1 MILEP
6 GTVFEGKYKIRKLI
20 GSGGMGVVY
29 EAFQTELERLVA
41 LKVLTAAAATDEEE
55 CRRFEREAKI
65 LSRLDHP
72 NIVRFYSYGFCNGYP
87 YIVMERLT
95 GVSLQ
100 QMLSEKSAGLDFD
113 FAVAVARQVGDA
125 LRYGHGAGVYHRD
138 IKPSNIIVCDMPAHG
153 ADTPAYGANTPA
165 HGANMRVKLVDYG
178 LAKLTDLDGQKLTQT
193 GMALGSVQYMSP
205 EQCMGKAVD
214 GRGDIYSLGCIL
226 YECFTGEP
234 PFTADSSVG
243 IMFLQVNQP
252 ISLCSRWHSLSATAQ
267 HVLER
272 CLAKQPEFRY
282 ATIDELE
289 ADLTDLSRG
298 DAPHSERLRAKQ
310 LGKRQTGAAG
320 LSLKVPAFLAVCVL
334 SIVCGALLW
343 WGGKGPAPFAGGES
357 LPGGEELS
365 DHFDASLYTSAKAA
379 YMTGESEHF
388 VKRNERAIAIL
399 TRAEELLKNE
409 PDALTPYE
417 QFELRMKLGE
427 CHLEAGNF
435 DLSGKYAQ
443 AAMNLAKPL
452 PIEHLA
458 SSTALAAN
466 AAFAQGKFEQAIE
479 YGQRAAKHY
488 EQVERQS
495 PLLPVNRKPW
505 FERCSHSWT
514 FLGDCYGE
522 TGDTSKAIAAYSTAV
537 RLGKQQNDPAPL
549 LAAYRKLA
557 SMLDRSGN
565 PGEAR
570 KVMDEWSALEAAVQQ
585 RDPRKCSTERAFGF
599 QMLAIL
605 KSENGDLSGAAA
617 DIDRALE
624 LCLESKSAD
633 GLWWHRHWQAVNFY
647 RRNLIAEGDE
657 AVRASQDAWTHAAA
671 PEKRQQAAAQKF
683 LDAQRQDALERL
695 SKRR

>member
-6 GTVFEGKYKIRKLI
+6 GTIFEGKYEIRKLI

-113 FAVAVARQVGDA
+113 FAVAVARQVGEA

-138 IKPSNIIVCDMPAHG
+138 IKPSNIIICDMPA
-153 ADTPAYGANTPA
+153 T
-165 HGANMRVKLVDYG
+165 GANMPASGADIRVKLVDYG

-205 EQCMGKAVD
+205 EQCMGKPVD

-252 ISLCSRWHSLSATAQ
+252 ISLCSRWNSLSATAQ

-310 LGKRQTGAAG
+310 LGKRQTGVAG
-320 LSLKVPAFLAVCVL
+320 LSLKMPAFLAVCVL
-334 SIVCGALLW
+334 SIVCGALLLS
-343 WGGKGPAPFAGGES
+343 GGKGPAPFAGGDG

-365 DHFDASLYTSAKAA
+365 NHFDASLYTSAKAA

-427 CHLEAGNF
+427 CHREAGNF
-435 DLSGKYAQ
+435 ELSGKYAQ
-443 AAMNLAKPL
+443 AAMKLAKPL

-466 AAFAQGKFEQAIE
+466 AAFDQGNFEQAIE
-479 YGQRAAKHY
+479 YGQRAAKLY

-549 LAAYRKLA
+549 LTAYRKLA
-557 SMLDRSGN
+557 SMLDHSGN
-565 PGEAR
+565 PVEAH

-585 RDPRKCSTERAFGF
+585 RDPSKCSTERAFGF

-647 RRNLIAEGDE
+647 RRNQIAHGDE
-657 AVRASQDAWTHAAA
+657 AVRASQDAWQHAAA

-683 LDAQRQDALERL
+683 LDAQRQAALERL
-695 SKRR
+695 SKKR

>member
-6 GTVFEGKYKIRKLI
+6 GTRFEGKYEIRKVI
-20 GSGGMGVVY
+20 GSGGMGIVY
-29 EAFQTELERLVA
+29 EAFQSELERLVA

-72 NIVRFYSYGFCNGYP
+72 NIVKFYSYGFCNNYP

-95 GVSLQ
+95 GDSLQ
-100 QMLSEKSAGLDFD
+100 QMLGDEAGRLDFG
-113 FAVAVARQVGDA
+113 FAIAVAQQVGDA
-125 LRYGHGAGVYHRD
+125 LRYGHGAGVCHRD
-138 IKPSNIIVCDMPAHG
+138 IKPSNVIICSTSGDRAAASG
-153 ADTPAYGANTPA
+153 DRAAASE
-165 HGANMRVKLVDYG
+165 MRVKLVDYG
-178 LAKLTDLDGQKLTQT
+178 LAKLTDVGGQKLTQT

-205 EQCMGKAVD
+205 EQCMGKEVD

-234 PFTADSSVG
+234 PFSADSSVG
-243 IMFLQVNQP
+243 VMFQQVNQP
-252 ISLCSRWHSLSATAQ
+252 ISLCSRWSSLSPSVQ

-289 ADLTDLSRG
+289 ADLSDLSRG
-298 DAPHSERLRAKQ
+298 QSPHSERLSAKQ
-310 LGKRQTGAAG
+310 IGKRQRGVAG
-320 LSLKVPAFLAVCVL
+320 LPLKVPALVAICGL
-334 SIVCGALLW
+334 SIICGALVLW
-343 WGGKGPAPFAGGES
+343 GAKGPAPVAGGE
-357 LPGGEELS
+357 GEDLHTEGTGQ
-365 DHFDASLYTSAKAA
+365 FDASLYTSAKAA

-388 VKRNERAIAIL
+388 VKRNDRAIAIL
-399 TRAEELLKNE
+399 TRAEELLKEE
-409 PDALTPYE
+409 PDALTPYQ

-427 CHLEAGNF
+427 CYLEAGKF
-435 DLSGKYAQ
+435 DLSLKYAQ
-443 AAMNLAKPL
+443 TAMILAKPL
-452 PIEHLA
+452 PTEHLA

-466 AAFAQGKFEQAIE
+466 ALYDQGMFEQAIE
-479 YGQRAAKHY
+479 YGLRAARLY

-495 PLLPVNRKPW
+495 PLLPANRKPW

-522 TGDTSKAIAAYSTAV
+522 TGDTPKAIEAYTKAV

-557 SMLDRSGN
+557 SMFNRCGN
-565 PGEAR
+565 PKQAR
-570 KVMDEWSALEAAVQQ
+570 QVMEQWSALEAAVQN
-585 RDPRKCSTERAFGF
+585 RDPSKCATERAFGF

-605 KSENGDLSGAAA
+605 KSDNGDLSGATA
-617 DIDRALE
+617 DVDRALQ
-624 LCLESKSAD
+624 LCLESKTED

-647 RRNLIAEGDE
+647 RRNQIAEGDE
-657 AVRASQDAWTHAAA
+657 AVRASQAAWQRAAA

-683 LDAQRQDALERL
+683 LDAQRQAAVERL
-695 SKRR
+695 ARQH